1 MRRPYR
7 IAGLLCAALAGAGAM
22 AFAAPATAQEASADD
37 SSGPLI
43 DLNWSLGLRG
53 SYTND
58 SAMGSLYEGIV
69 APEVSLTR
77 RYLGGD
83 ASIGAGG
90 AVSVDQNKDIRITD
104 AHANAAS
111 SFMLDRV
118 TQLKGAIDLST
129 VTLSP
134 FDSSLPSNTA
144 IPPRDSTATVTGSAE
159 RKLGQFDF
167 TGTLAGT
174 RFTEGPTTLDDAS
187 VVDNSDQSYW
197 QGTATLR
204 TGFEFTPKV
213 SLFIEGSDAITR
225 YDAANPSLGLY
236 FNNQTLT
243 LRGGVSYTQP
253 GTFVAEASVGR
264 GFINYADP
272 LLTDRQAW
280 VTNGTLTFTPDE
292 TVELV
297 GALDTSIGPSATDA
311 GDTDVGYTLSG
322 SAKYLVNP
330 WLTLRGTASFDHII
344 TLGSNDTD
352 DTVSA
357 GTGFDFANTK
367 HSAWSVDYLFSRDQK
382 TGLPATN
389 THKVTVGL
397 TFHK

>member
-1 MRRPYR
+1 MKAWSPSLRRLNR
-7 IAGLLCAALAGAGAM
+7 IAGPLCAALAWGGAM
-22 AFAAPATAQEASADD
+22 AFAAPTMAQEAAADD
-37 SSGPLI
+37 PAGPLI

-58 SAMGSLYEGIV
+58 SAAGSLFEGEV
-69 APEVSLTR
+69 APEVSLPR
-77 RYLGGD
+77 HYLGGD

-90 AVSVDQNKDIRITD
+90 AVSVDQNKNIRITD
-104 AHANAAS
+104 THANAAS
-111 SFMLDRV
+111 SFTLDEF

-129 VTLSP
+129 VVRSP
-134 FDSSLPSNTA
+134 FDTSLPANTA
-144 IPPRDSTATVTGSAE
+144 IPPRDSTGTVTGSAE

-167 TGTLAGT
+167 TGTLVGT
-174 RFTEGPTTLDDAS
+174 RFIAGPTTLDAAS
-187 VVDNSDQSYW
+187 PVDNDDQSYW
-197 QGTATLR
+197 LGSATLR
-204 TGFEFTPKV
+204 TGFEFTPKI
-213 SLFIEGSDAITR
+213 SLFVEGNDAITR
-225 YDAANPSLGLY
+225 YDAPNPGLGIFL
-236 FNNQTLT
+236 NNQTLT

-272 LLTDRQAW
+272 SLTARQAW

-330 WLTLRGTASFDHII
+330 WLPQRGTASFDHII

-357 GTGFDFANTK
+357 GTGLEFANTK
-367 HSAWSVDYLFSRDQK
+367 HSTWSVDYLFSRDQA

-389 THKVTVGL
+389 THK
-397 TFHK
+397 